1 MEELKDQLSK
11 HPSILPVD
19 FDISTT
25 TGELL
30 INIPPEVHQ
39 NVVSGTTNENS
50 IEADYENAQNV
61 RRQQL
66 ALIQQQQL
74 KLQEEQVCNNPYPD
88 LIPPPLLTDQG
99 QQPVKQA
106 IQMVISTEWAQIE
119 SVDLVNEGNGLGFGI
134 VGGRST
140 GVIIKTVLPGGAAA
154 KVTFCDYDSMI
165 MIMIL

>member
-19 FDISTT
+19 FDISTA

-39 NVVSGTTNENS
+39 DVIAGTANDNS

-66 ALIQQQQL
+66 ELIQQEQL
-74 KLQEEQVCNNPYPD
+74 KLQQDQLKLQQDQLKEQVSNNPYPD

-99 QQPVKQA
+99 QSVAQQPVKQS
-106 IQMVISTEWAQIE
+106 IQMVISTEWAQNRIRRF
-119 SVDLVNEGNGLGFGI
+119 DQ
-134 VGGRST
+134 
-140 GVIIKTVLPGGAAA
+140 
-154 KVTFCDYDSMI
+154 
-165 MIMIL
+165 